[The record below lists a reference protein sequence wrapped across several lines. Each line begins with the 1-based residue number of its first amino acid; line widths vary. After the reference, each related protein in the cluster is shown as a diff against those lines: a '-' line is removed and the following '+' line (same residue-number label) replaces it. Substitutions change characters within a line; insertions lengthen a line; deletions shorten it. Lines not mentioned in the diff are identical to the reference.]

1 MPTPSRSSLE
11 AAPAAVSTT
20 SLPERVEVSQ
30 AAGSSNTKAAKEGQA
45 TCARSSG
52 AQPQPSSTSVAA
64 ASQEACSSTAH
75 HLGAHQ
81 APSGTPP
88 AGSISGGT
96 YSGSDAV
103 LPSDTQ
109 QPVSKAAGSIS
120 CDTVTGSGSV
130 PTSDTQQPVSKAGG
144 SSCCD
149 TITGSGAVPTSDT
162 QQPVSQ
168 AAGNRSCDT
177 VTGSGA
183 VPTSDTQQPVSK
195 AAGSSSTSVT
205 GQNPTLPRLG
215 KRSERRLSGWQVS
228 PRPAKRAKHAAAD
241 QAGSTTPSPFSTQCP
256 ELHSVVQQA
265 SGNGAHEQGMSSAGG
280 QSAFPSA
287 SSLGTAHPH
296 DSRAGQSSIAGVH
309 RQSAPCIKSPDMQQR
324 PGKLAS
330 ATMTGDADTGSMQP
344 QSAGNCSPVA
354 GGRQFAAASASTN
367 KQQRFDKHFV
377 SISCVENHWPRQTE
391 PAGDSSPV
399 AGGRQFAAPLGRRVS
414 AQAHAS
420 KPVHGSGAGNPFR
433 QFGLPQSSNRDNIAA
448 KQRQAG
454 GHIAAQP
461 KAALASS
468 RVRHQPSQ
476 PGRDVPASML
486 QCPDQAASGSTEG
499 QEAPSSSGADAAHG
513 QRVPSNG
520 TVNSVTQAALSNAAA
535 SEHSQPAASSCASGA
550 ARQPASNSSANAL
563 DSQAAC
569 GSRGSTTTAL
579 PLPDMR
585 ESSSFPEISQTQ
597 ASRASVAQ
605 PQAPPATSLP
615 QSRPT
620 GCTCPRCTRRGPAA
634 PLFDREKADKA
645 GLNDAQTQLVDNLA
659 RQARLARPD
668 RAASSFSSWRTW
680 MGLDQS
686 RFHQSSPSPQLH
698 SELASDPMDIDTD
711 TGDAYG
717 TQHAA
722 GSRICPTSGP
732 GPANAPDVLPQ
743 SGSAAA
749 ATSGSLPGPV
759 TGSQQATS
767 PVTSPQAP
775 TDSGRSARPVQ
786 PHSKQ
791 ALHCA
796 LPCVSLLL
804 HAAHAYLVP

>member
-1 MPTPSRSSLE
+1 M
-11 AAPAAVSTT
+11 
-20 SLPERVEVSQ
+20 
-30 AAGSSNTKAAKEGQA
+30 GQ
-45 TCARSSG
+45 S
-52 AQPQPSSTSVAA
+52 
-64 ASQEACSSTAH
+64 
-75 HLGAHQ
+75 
-81 APSGTPP
+81 
-88 AGSISGGT
+88 
-96 YSGSDAV
+96 
-103 LPSDTQ
+103 
-109 QPVSKAAGSIS
+109 
-120 CDTVTGSGSV
+120 
-130 PTSDTQQPVSKAGG
+130 
-144 SSCCD
+144 
-149 TITGSGAVPTSDT
+149 
-162 QQPVSQ
+162 
-168 AAGNRSCDT
+168 
-177 VTGSGA
+177 
-183 VPTSDTQQPVSK
+183 
-195 AAGSSSTSVT
+195 
-205 GQNPTLPRLG
+205 PTLPRLG

-241 QAGSTTPSPFSTQCP
+241 QAGSTKPSPISMQCP
-256 ELHSVVQQA
+256 ELPSHVQQFP
-265 SGNGAHEQGMSSAGG
+265 GFGAHEQDMSGAGG
-280 QSAFPSA
+280 QAASPSA

-296 DSRAGQSSIAGVH
+296 DHRAGESSIAGVH
-309 RQSAPCIKSPDMQQR
+309 RQSAPCIKLPDMQQR
-324 PGKLAS
+324 PGKLAP
-330 ATMTGDADTGSMQP
+330 ATMTGVADTRSMQP
-344 QSAGNCSPVA
+344 QPAGNYSPVA

-367 KQQRFDKHFV
+367 KQHRFNKPSV
-377 SISCVENHWPRQTE
+377 SISCVENHRPRQTE

-550 ARQPASNSSANAL
+550 VRQPALNSSASAL
-563 DSQAAC
+563 DSQATSGSSA
-569 GSRGSTTTAL
+569 SRGSTSTAL
-579 PLPDMR
+579 PLPDVR
-585 ESSSFPEISQTQ
+585 RSSGCPESSQRQ

-605 PQAPPATSLP
+605 PQAPPARSLP

-620 GCTCPRCTRRGPAA
+620 GCTCPRCICRGPAV
-634 PLFDREKADKA
+634 PQFDREKADKA

-668 RAASSFSSWRTW
+668 RAASSFSSWRAW
-680 MGLDQS
+680 MGLESTS
-686 RFHQSSPSPQLH
+686 RQSSPRPQLEAH
-698 SELASDPMDIDTD
+698 LASVPMDIDVAAPRPPQPAALLTMPNASALSASQQLHRAAHHCH
-711 TGDAYG
+711 TAGPSAEQAAMQPVVPGDASG

-722 GSRICPTSGP
+722 GSRICPAMGR
-732 GPANAPDVLPQ
+732 GPANAPNVLPQ

-759 TGSQQATS
+759 TGSQQAGS

-775 TDSGRSARPVQ
+775 TDSGRSARPLQ

-791 ALHCA
+791 ALHGA

-804 HAAHAYLVP
+804 HAAHAQEVP